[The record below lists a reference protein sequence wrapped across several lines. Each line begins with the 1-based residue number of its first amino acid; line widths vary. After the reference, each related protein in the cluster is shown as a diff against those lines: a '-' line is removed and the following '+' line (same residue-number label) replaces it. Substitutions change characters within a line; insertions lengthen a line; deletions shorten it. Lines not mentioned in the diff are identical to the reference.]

1 MSWLLRGTLWA
12 CLCWLTLTPA
22 ASGQEPQP
30 QETPA
35 QPELALV
42 GATLHRSQTAQG
54 TVLVRE
60 GKIGVVG
67 KVELAATT
75 RVVKLEGAHL
85 YPGLIDADTV
95 LGLVEIGSVKGTRD
109 TQEVGLI
116 NPNLRA
122 ERAVNPDSILFPVAR
137 TGGVLFAH
145 VAPRSGWIAGTSA
158 LIYTAGQTYE
168 EMTVRAPVFLH
179 VRWPRMRV
187 AVAGQSSEQ
196 VKKARAAREA
206 ALEGI
211 RAAFREA
218 RAYAKARRAP
228 GGTRP
233 RDPKWEAMLPLVGA
247 PELGAPVGAPPVRV
261 AVHAETQAQIEAAL
275 DWAAQERVSLV
286 LVGGSDAWRVAERLQ
301 RQDVPVILGP
311 VQSLPRREHEAVD
324 TPYRLA
330 ARLHQA
336 KVRIAFSSG
345 GSGFQ
350 AANARNLR
358 LHAAQAVAYGL
369 PAEVALHA
377 LTQGAA
383 DILGVGQRLGS
394 IKVGREATLIATD
407 RPILEDGARITHA
420 WIRGRPVSLED
431 RQLKLYQRYRD
442 LRRRR

>member
-1 MSWLLRGTLWA
+1 MIRPTNASGAWLLLSWSV
-12 CLCWLTLTPA
+12 WLGLSGA
-22 ASGQEPQP
+22 AQAQEVER
-30 QETPA
+30 ET
-35 QPELALV
+35 ALV
-42 GATLHRSQTAQG
+42 GATIHQGAGPGG
-54 TVLVRE
+54 TVVLSA
-60 GKIGVVG
+60 GKIRAIG
-67 KVELAATT
+67 KVELTANT
-75 RVVKLEGAHL
+75 RVVDLKGAHL

-95 LGLVEIGSVKGTRD
+95 LGLTEIGSVKGTQD
-109 TQEVGLI
+109 TREVGLI

-179 VRWPRMRV
+179 VRWPKMRI
-187 AVAGQSSEQ
+187 AKQGQTAEQ
-196 VKKARAAREA
+196 IKKASAAREA
-206 ALEGI
+206 ALAGI
-211 RAAFREA
+211 RGAFREA
-218 RAYAKARRAP
+218 RSYSKARRVIN
-228 GGTRP
+228 GTRP
-233 RDPKWEAMLPLVGA
+233 RDPKWEAMLPLVRA
-247 PELGAPVGAPPVRV
+247 PLGAPKVRV

-275 DWAAQERVSLV
+275 DWGQEEGVSLV
-286 LVGGSDAWRVAERLQ
+286 LVGGADAWRLAERLQ
-301 RQDVPVILGP
+301 KQDVAVILGP
-311 VQSLPRREHEAVD
+311 VQRLPRRAHEAVD

-336 KVRIAFSSG
+336 KVRIAFSTG

-358 LHAAQAVAYGL
+358 LHAAQAVAYDL
-369 PAEVALHA
+369 PPEVALHA

-383 DILGVGQRLGS
+383 DLLGVGDRLGS
-394 IKVGREATLIATD
+394 VRTGREATLIATD
-407 RPILEDGARITHA
+407 RPLFEDGAKITHA

-431 RQLKLYQRYRD
+431 RQSKLYERYRD

>member
-1 MSWLLRGTLWA
+1 MSGPWHSLGMRSLAATS
-12 CLCWLTLTPA
+12 LCSLALTA
-22 ASGQEPQP
+22 VQ
-30 QETPA
+30 A
-35 QPELALV
+35 QPAEPEAALV
-42 GATLHRSQTAQG
+42 GATIHQGESPSG
-54 TVLVRE
+54 TVILSE
-60 GKIGVVG
+60 GKIRAIG
-67 KVELAATT
+67 KVELSAKA
-75 RVVKLEGAHL
+75 RVVDLKGAHL

-95 LGLVEIGSVKGTRD
+95 LGLTEIGSVKGTQD
-109 TQEVGLI
+109 TREVGRI

-145 VAPRSGWIAGTSA
+145 VAPRSGWISGTSA
-158 LIYTAGQTYE
+158 LIYTSGQTYE

-179 VRWPRMRV
+179 LRWPRMRIPTRGRS
-187 AVAGQSSEQ
+187 ADQ
-196 VKKARAAREA
+196 VKKAKAEREA

-211 RAAFREA
+211 RGAFREA
-218 RAYAKARRAP
+218 RAYSKARRVLE
-228 GGTRP
+228 GTRA
-233 RDPKWEAMLPLVGA
+233 RDPKWEAMLPLVR
-247 PELGAPVGAPPVRV
+247 PPLGAPKVRV

-275 DWAAQERVSLV
+275 DWAKLEGVALV
-286 LVGGSDAWRVAERLQ
+286 LVGGADAWRVAERLR

-311 VQSLPRREHEAVD
+311 VQRLPRRAHEAID

-336 KVRIAFSSG
+336 KVRFAFSTG

-358 LHAAQAVAYGL
+358 LHAAQAVAYDL
-369 PAEVALHA
+369 PEAAALHA

-383 DILGVGQRLGS
+383 DLLGVGARIGS
-394 IKVGREATLIATD
+394 IKTGREATMIATD
-407 RPILEDGARITHA
+407 RPIFEDGAKITHA

-431 RQLKLYQRYRD
+431 RQLKLYERYRD